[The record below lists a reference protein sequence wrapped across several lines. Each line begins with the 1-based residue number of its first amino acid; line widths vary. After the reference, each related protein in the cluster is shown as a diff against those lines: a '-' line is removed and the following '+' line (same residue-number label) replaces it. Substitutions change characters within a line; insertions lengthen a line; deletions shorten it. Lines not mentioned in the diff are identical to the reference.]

1 MYFLSIIFSTVKR
14 QFLIECLTA
23 VFSKLQVNPI
33 QPLVVPQAA
42 FLLALTLIKVLLSTS
57 MTKFI
62 I

>member
-33 QPLVVPQAA
+33 QHLVVPQEA